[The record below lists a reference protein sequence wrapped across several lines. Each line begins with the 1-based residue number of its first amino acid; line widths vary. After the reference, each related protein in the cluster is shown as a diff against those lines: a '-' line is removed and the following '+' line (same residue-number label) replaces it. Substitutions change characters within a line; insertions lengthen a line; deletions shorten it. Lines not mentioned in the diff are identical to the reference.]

1 MDTHQQPDTRQ
12 QLRQQMRRARRA
24 LSAQQHASA
33 AHNLLGNIATL
44 PAFIRARHIA
54 IYLPADGEIDPRPL
68 LERCWA
74 MGKKTYLPVLHP
86 VRHNRLWFAPYD
98 RHTPMT
104 RNGYGIE
111 EPRLDKA
118 PRRPAWAL
126 DMVLLP
132 LVAFDAS
139 GARMG
144 MGGGYY
150 DRTFAFTQ
158 QEKALHGPTLIGLA
172 HELQKVDTL
181 PIESWDIPLTGILT
195 DQQRYMLNQR

>member
-1 MDTHQQPDTRQ
+1 MDTRQ

-24 LSAQQHASA
+24 LTAQQQKFA
-33 AHNLLGNIATL
+33 AQNLLGNISTL
-44 PAFIRARHIA
+44 PEFIRADHIA

-86 VRHNRLWFAPYD
+86 IRHNRLWFAPYD
-98 RHTPMT
+98 ASTPMT
-104 RNGYGIE
+104 RNCYSIE

-126 DMVLLP
+126 DLVLLP
-132 LVAFDAS
+132 LVAFDAQ
-139 GARMG
+139 GGRMG

-150 DRTFAFTQ
+150 DRTFAFSQ
-158 QEKALHGPTLIGLA
+158 RQKGLRGPALIGLA
-172 HELQKVDTL
+172 HELQRVDQL
-181 PIESWDIPLTGILT
+181 PVESWDIPLAGILT
-195 DQQRYMLNQR
+195 DRQRYMSR